1 LLVAGDEMRIAAV
14 EDDEDQAEVI
24 RQILT
29 GIGHDCDCFASG
41 ATFME
46 VAKREAY
53 DLLVLDWQLPDINGL
68 DLVRWVRGELGEF
81 PPVLFVTNRTLED
94 DMVRA
99 IEAGADDYMVK
110 PVRAGEMGA
119 RIQAILRRALPELTC
134 SEDVIEIGSYSITV
148 RSQSIRIH
156 GDPVAI
162 SPREFDLALF
172 LFRNVG
178 KTLKRETL
186 EKAVWGRQIGRDSRT
201 VDTHLSRLRVKLA
214 LRPEN
219 GVRLVSVYG
228 KGFRLEYVVSNE
240 SEADLVE

>member
-1 LLVAGDEMRIAAV
+1 MRIASV
-14 EDDEDQAEVI
+14 EDDEDQAEMI

-29 GIGHDCDCFASG
+29 GIGHVCEGFASG
-41 ATFME
+41 ATFM
-46 VAKREAY
+46 AAARREPY
-53 DLLVLDWQLPDINGL
+53 DLVVLDWQLPDMSGL
-68 DLVRWVRGELGEF
+68 DLLRWVRNELGDL

-119 RIQAILRRALPELTC
+119 RIQAILRRALPDVTR
-134 SEDVIEIGSYSITV
+134 SEDLIQIGSYSIST
-148 RSQSIRIH
+148 RSQTVRIH
-156 GDPVAI
+156 GDLVSI
-162 SPREFDLALF
+162 SPREFDLVLF

-178 KTLKRETL
+178 KTLNRETV

-219 GVRLVSVYG
+219 GVKLVSVYG
-228 KGFRLEYVVSNE
+228 KGFRLECVDSNE
-240 SEADLVE
+240 SEVGVVE

>member
-1 LLVAGDEMRIAAV
+1 MRIASV
-14 EDDEDQAEVI
+14 EDDEDQAEMI

-29 GIGHDCDCFASG
+29 GIGHVCECFASG
-41 ATFME
+41 AAFM
-46 VAKREAY
+46 AAARREPY
-53 DLLVLDWQLPDINGL
+53 DLVVLDWQLPDVSGL
-68 DLVRWVRGELGEF
+68 DLVRWVRRELGDL

-119 RIQAILRRALPELTC
+119 RIQAILRRALPEVTR
-134 SEDVIEIGSYSITV
+134 SEDVIQIGAYLIST
-148 RSQSIRIH
+148 RSQTVKIH

-162 SPREFDLALF
+162 SPREFDLVLF

-178 KTLKRETL
+178 KTLNRETV

-228 KGFRLEYVVSNE
+228 KGFRLECVDSNE
-240 SEADLVE
+240 SEVGEVE